1 MKYLSKFNESKKHI
15 DQKERIPLKEFLE
28 DVYRFDPDFKD
39 SVENGQDGLEY
50 EVCFDLL
57 YKPRKFEKGFP
68 YELIES
74 INDDEG
80 DGDISRSGIFKR
92 KSDGKCFLLW
102 VGCDSTDEWRICD
115 YLEEVKKKKVKTHK
129 WS

>member
-57 YKPRKFEKGFP
+57 
-68 YELIES
+68 INQES
-74 INDDEG
+74 LRRDFHMN
-80 DGDISRSGIFKR
+80 
-92 KSDGKCFLLW
+92 
-102 VGCDSTDEWRICD
+102 
-115 YLEEVKKKKVKTHK
+115 
-129 WS
+129 